1 MKSSYTFDLQLTDI
15 IQVGDYDDCIG
26 QGKDEAED
34 RGVAPFSSAAISA
47 GDKDIM
53 ACYLKEIGKTPLL
66 NRQEERALSRQI
78 ELQKQKK
85 QELTVQLMLF
95 IAQRV
100 NKRLLLAAS
109 QSAPSVVR
117 ACVTVLSLQ
126 QKLNVLNRT
135 LQKSAAGSYERRKL
149 CICRTKTD
157 NMLRGIISRVNLCE
171 LQDPAIL
178 RKPDIM
184 KDVGSRKRASDK
196 KVFMRIVQDIKT
208 AEEYSRIAKDRFV
221 KANLRLV
228 VGIARRYLNW
238 GMPLAD
244 LIQEGNIGLI
254 RAAEKFDYHMGF
266 RFSTYASWWIR
277 QSIVRCIDNQR
288 SSIRLPAYINE
299 RLMKMKKI
307 TQQMVRDNGAEP
319 AAAALA
325 EAMGISSSH
334 IDEMQQIVQD
344 TISLETST
352 KTEVVPLEHFLEDSS
367 AVSPLDEVLKDQRL
381 QTADR
386 ALKALKPREQKIIR
400 MRFGIGFDGE
410 HTLEEIGAQFGLSRE
425 RVRQIER
432 QALQKLRYS
441 AH

>member
-149 CICRTKTD
+149 
-157 NMLRGIISRVNLCE
+157 LH
-171 LQDPAIL
+171 LQDKNRQYAARHYFTGQPL
-178 RKPDIM
+178 RAPGPCDSPKARYHERCRFP
-184 KDVGSRKRASDK
+184 
-196 KVFMRIVQDIKT
+196 
-208 AEEYSRIAKDRFV
+208 EEGK
-221 KANLRLV
+221 
-228 VGIARRYLNW
+228 
-238 GMPLAD
+238 
-244 LIQEGNIGLI
+244 
-254 RAAEKFDYHMGF
+254 
-266 RFSTYASWWIR
+266 
-277 QSIVRCIDNQR
+277 
-288 SSIRLPAYINE
+288 
-299 RLMKMKKI
+299 
-307 TQQMVRDNGAEP
+307 
-319 AAAALA
+319 
-325 EAMGISSSH
+325 
-334 IDEMQQIVQD
+334 
-344 TISLETST
+344 
-352 KTEVVPLEHFLEDSS
+352 
-367 AVSPLDEVLKDQRL
+367 
-381 QTADR
+381 
-386 ALKALKPREQKIIR
+386 
-400 MRFGIGFDGE
+400 
-410 HTLEEIGAQFGLSRE
+410 
-425 RVRQIER
+425 
-432 QALQKLRYS
+432 
-441 AH
+441 